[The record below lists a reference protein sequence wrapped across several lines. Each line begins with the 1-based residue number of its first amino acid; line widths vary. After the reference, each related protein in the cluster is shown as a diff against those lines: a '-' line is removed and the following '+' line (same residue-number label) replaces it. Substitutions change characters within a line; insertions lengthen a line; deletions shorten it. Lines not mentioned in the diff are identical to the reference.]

1 MKTDFSPEDISEEL
15 LHYVDKYLK
24 TVIKNTKRRYYR
36 NRGRFRK
43 YGIIF
48 VELDKYAEDLHYDDP
63 GFEQALCQLIDVQGI
78 KIPVLNPELADAL
91 RSLTEPQRLV
101 LLKNVVLKI
110 PMKQIALE
118 LGISIGMVEKH
129 KNNAIRAIKRR
140 ISIDEEK

>member
-1 MKTDFSPEDISEEL
+1 MKTDFSLEDISDEL

-24 TVIKNTKRRYYR
+24 TVINNTKRRYYR
-36 NRGRFRK
+36 NRGRSRK
-43 YGIIF
+43 HGIIF

-63 GFEQALCQLIDVQGI
+63 GFEQVLCQLIDVQGI

-91 RSLTEPQRLV
+91 RSLTETQRLV
-101 LLKNVVLKI
+101 LLKNVVLNV

-118 LGISIGMVEKH
+118 LGVSIGMVEKH

-140 ISIDEEK
+140 MSADEE